1 MGCRRHEV
9 RAAFGYNAKGD
20 LKKVVWID
28 ETFGMTERLAKSE
41 CAMAGLRTAILD
53 EQDARAL
60 LKNYPEWNWRKKPAQ
75 RGARHIASSGGELS
89 PTSNNFFRSKPWLT

>member
-1 MGCRRHEV
+1 MGCRRQDV

-28 ETFGMTERLAKSE
+28 ETFGMTERLARSE
-41 CAMAGLRTAILD
+41 CAMAGLRTAILN

-60 LKNYPEWNWRKKPAQ
+60 LNTYPDWNWRKRRTQ
-75 RGARHIASSGGELS
+75 RGARHIASSAGEFS
-89 PTSNNFFRSKPWLT
+89 PTSNNFIRSKPWLT

>member
-1 MGCRRHEV
+1 MGCRRQDV
-9 RAAFGYNAKGD
+9 RAAFGYNARGD

-28 ETFGMTERLAKSE
+28 ETFGMTERLARSE
-41 CAMAGLRTAILD
+41 CAMAGLRPAMLD

-60 LKNYPEWNWRKKPAQ
+60 LKKYPEWSWRKKRTQ

-89 PTSNNFFRSKPWLT
+89 PTSNNFIRSKPWLT

>member
-1 MGCRRHEV
+1 MGCLRQDV
-9 RAAFGYNAKGD
+9 RAAFGYNARGE

-28 ETFGMTERLAKSE
+28 ETFGMTERLARSE
-41 CAMAGLRTAILD
+41 CAMAGLRPAMLD

-60 LKNYPEWNWRKKPAQ
+60 LKKYPEWSWRKKRTQ

-89 PTSNNFFRSKPWLT
+89 PTSNNFIRSKPWLT

>member
-41 CAMAGLRTAILD
+41 CRMAGLRTAILD

-60 LKNYPEWNWRKKPAQ
+60 LKAYPDWNWRKRPTQ
-75 RGARHIASSGGELS
+75 RGARHIASNAGELS
-89 PTSNNFFRSKPWLT
+89 PTSNSFIRSKPWLT

>member
-1 MGCRRHEV
+1 MGCRRHDA
-9 RAAFGYNAKGD
+9 RAAFGYNAKGE
-20 LKKVVWID
+20 LMKVVWID
-28 ETFGMTERLAKSE
+28 EAFGMTERLARSE

-60 LKNYPEWNWRKKPAQ
+60 LKKYPDWTWRERRTQ

-89 PTSNNFFRSKPWLT
+89 PTSNNFIRSKPWLT